1 MRSKVVKQL
10 LKKELLDVIRDR
22 KAIIMLILVPLL
34 IYPLIMFGSFAIM
47 TMVQSN
53 MEQAEYKVVLNVDD
67 GGALADQIMISND
80 EKKKNAKEDKTVDY
94 LKIVDINELS
104 YDLADID
111 KALQKEEVDVY
122 VTSEVGEDGR
132 LVYTTKYV
140 SSITDSDYAE
150 VLVKDVLDELTLAEM
165 KQTIEDAGMDSERV
179 IHPFEIK
186 RTNIATK
193 EQSAGSLLGTVLPFM
208 LVISLLM
215 GTMYP
220 AIDATAGEKERGTLE
235 TLLTL
240 PARNHEIII
249 AKFLTVALMGI
260 ISALLNMISMGLMI
274 FYMMKLVNSK
284 AAGGLGLNMSGF
296 RVSTFIPAMLVTV
309 IGVFAFSLFI
319 SAVTMCITALSKSY
333 KEANNYI
340 TPLTLVVMLTA
351 YIGFIPNVQLT
362 DKMALVPVANICLL
376 IKNLLLF
383 KAELGAV
390 AIVLLSNV
398 IYAILAILFLG
409 KIYDSENILFD
420 EGKGNIQIF
429 QKRSNMKKGGVP
441 TAGDTWFIISLVLIL
456 YIYIGSLIQ
465 ADYGIWGIFG
475 SQILIVSVPLLYA
488 IYTKKS
494 LKKTFHL
501 KLCKPLA
508 YVAGFILF
516 LGVFL
521 LENKLSN
528 ILYQLFPEE
537 FSSTN
542 SGLTDVLM
550 GQGKL
555 VTYMI
560 VAFAPAIC
568 EEMLF
573 RGFVFSGFKNSY
585 KKWTAIIISA
595 IIFGVFHTSLIR
607 LIPTAI
613 LGGVFA
619 YLVYSTGSLFS
630 SMICHCLN
638 NGIYVFEMFHPG
650 ALERHLPFIFGENQG
665 TLQIILVAMLGLVL
679 MVIGKLLLDVSLKK
693 KANTKVSKES
703 V

>member
-67 GGALADQIMISND
+67 GGALADRIMISND

-319 SAVTMCITALSKSY
+319 SAVTMCITALAKSY

-508 YVAGFILF
+508 YVAGLILF

-630 SMICHCLN
+630 SMICHCFN

-650 ALERHLPFIFGENQG
+650 ALERHMPFIFGENQG

>member
-67 GGALADQIMISND
+67 GGALADRIMISND

-309 IGVFAFSLFI
+309 LGVFAFSLFI
-319 SAVTMCITALSKSY
+319 SAVTMCITALAKSY

-441 TAGDTWFIISLVLIL
+441 TAGDTWFIICLVLIL

-630 SMICHCLN
+630 SMICHCFN

>member
-1 MRSKVVKQL
+1 M
-10 LKKELLDVIRDR
+10 
-22 KAIIMLILVPLL
+22 
-34 IYPLIMFGSFAIM
+34 
-47 TMVQSN
+47 
-53 MEQAEYKVVLNVDD
+53 
-67 GGALADQIMISND
+67 
-80 EKKKNAKEDKTVDY
+80 
-94 LKIVDINELS
+94 
-104 YDLADID
+104 
-111 KALQKEEVDVY
+111 
-122 VTSEVGEDGR
+122 
-132 LVYTTKYV
+132 
-140 SSITDSDYAE
+140 
-150 VLVKDVLDELTLAEM
+150 
-165 KQTIEDAGMDSERV
+165 
-179 IHPFEIK
+179 PFI
-186 RTNIATK
+186 
-193 EQSAGSLLGTVLPFM
+193 
-208 LVISLLM
+208 
-215 GTMYP
+215 
-220 AIDATAGEKERGTLE
+220 
-235 TLLTL
+235 
-240 PARNHEIII
+240 
-249 AKFLTVALMGI
+249 
-260 ISALLNMISMGLMI
+260 
-274 FYMMKLVNSK
+274 
-284 AAGGLGLNMSGF
+284 
-296 RVSTFIPAMLVTV
+296 
-309 IGVFAFSLFI
+309 
-319 SAVTMCITALSKSY
+319 
-333 KEANNYI
+333 
-340 TPLTLVVMLTA
+340 
-351 YIGFIPNVQLT
+351 
-362 DKMALVPVANICLL
+362 
-376 IKNLLLF
+376 
-383 KAELGAV
+383 
-390 AIVLLSNV
+390 
-398 IYAILAILFLG
+398 ILAILFLG

-441 TAGDTWFIISLVLIL
+441 TAGDTWFIICLVLIL

-501 KLCKPLA
+501 KLCKPIA

-521 LENKLSN
+521 LENTFST

-630 SMICHCLN
+630 SMICHCFN

-650 ALERHLPFIFGENQG
+650 ALERHMPFIFGENQG
-665 TLQIILVAMLGLVL
+665 TIQIILVAMLGLVL

-693 KANTKVSKES
+693 KADTKVSKES
-703 V
+703 VL

>member
-34 IYPLIMFGSFAIM
+34 IYPLIMFGTFAIM

-67 GGALADQIMISND
+67 GGALADRIMISND

-309 IGVFAFSLFI
+309 LGVFAFSLFI
-319 SAVTMCITALSKSY
+319 SAVTMCITALAKSY

-441 TAGDTWFIISLVLIL
+441 TAGDTWFIICLVLIL